1 MPKAWAK
8 PKSAAEYADVSEGII
23 REWMKSGLPY
33 ATISERITLI
43 RLADLDQF
51 LETRIKT
58 RNDVESAVDSV
69 ISSIKLNGRRVN
81 GRKNKGKSSGVR

>member
-8 PKSAAEYADVSEGII
+8 PKSAAEYADVSEGVI

-51 LETRIKT
+51 LETRITT

>member
-8 PKSAAEYADVSEGII
+8 PKSAAEYADVSEGVI

>member
-8 PKSAAEYADVSEGII
+8 PKSAAEYADVSEGVI

-81 GRKNKGKSSGVR
+81 GRKNQGKSSGVR